1 MNKTVLILTGL
12 PGSGKTTAADFFRR
26 KKIPVIRMGD
36 YTDAVLKEENM
47 PLTEGNEKHVRES
60 LRKKYGAD
68 IYAKETTEKVNKCLA
83 VQPMVVI
90 DGMRSGEELDYFQKN
105 LPNVKIIFL
114 EAAQNLRYQ
123 RLLVRPERPLAY
135 ADAKKRD
142 MSELTQLGLYTL
154 RKSADFILG
163 NNGTEADLFKK
174 LEDTLKKI
182 SP

>member
-12 PGSGKTTAADFFRR
+12 PGSGKTTAAGFFRR

-36 YTDAVLKEENM
+36 LTDAFLKEENL
-47 PLTEGNEKHVRES
+47 PFSQENEKRVRES
-60 LRKKYGAD
+60 LRKKYGVD
-68 IYAKETTEKVNKCLA
+68 IYAKKTYAKVSKCLE

-105 LPNVKIIFL
+105 LPDVKIIFL
-114 EAAQNLRYQ
+114 EAGQDIRYQ
-123 RLLVRPERPLAY
+123 RLSVRPERPLTY
-135 ADAKKRD
+135 EDAKKRD

-174 LEDTLKKI
+174 LEDMLKKI
-182 SP
+182 NP